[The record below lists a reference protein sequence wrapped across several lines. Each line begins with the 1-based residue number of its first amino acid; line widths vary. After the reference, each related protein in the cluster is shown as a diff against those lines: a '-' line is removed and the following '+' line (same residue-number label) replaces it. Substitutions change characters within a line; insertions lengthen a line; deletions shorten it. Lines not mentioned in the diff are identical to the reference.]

1 MKIELIISIV
11 GGLTAASKWIYEY
24 SNKLK
29 WDKNKFLLEQ
39 IENFENKESTK
50 IAETLLDW
58 NGTEITIEG
67 KSFYVDDKLLLDALT
82 THDLKNKFSTEEFL
96 IRGVFDEYFDNL
108 TRLVILSKTKL
119 ISEDNLIL
127 FLEYWFE
134 ILSGQKENKD
144 KKVLEQIERYLDF
157 YGYNTLLEFILNF

>member
-11 GGLTAASKWIYEY
+11 GGLAATSKWIYEY

-58 NGTEITIEG
+58 NGTEITIED
-67 KSFYVDDKLLLDALT
+67 KSFYVDDKLLLGALT

-144 KKVLEQIERYLDF
+144 KKVLEQIETYLDF
-157 YGYNTLLEFILNF
+157 YGYNTLLEFILNI